1 MHLFTP
7 AVLVLAL
14 VTILLPGELEVRAS
28 SAAASSN
35 NSASFSAVQAQRDLR
50 SSLRIE
56 RDVVYKTTEK
66 MKLKLDLYLPKAKPK
81 AKHGRG
87 VIVWIHG
94 GAWLA
99 GSKNRV
105 HPWMLELTQHDYA
118 VVSVQYRLSQQA
130 IFPAQIHDCKAA
142 IRWIRGNAEKYD
154 LNPDCIVVAG
164 ASAGGHLVALLGTSG
179 GVKALEGET
188 VHMGESSRVQ
198 GVIDF
203 FGPTDLLLMGKQSG
217 PDSRIDHDAANSP
230 ESKLIGAS
238 IQDHPEKTRKANPMQ
253 YVSKDDAPF
262 LIFHGDK
269 DDVVPYQ
276 QSVILHEA
284 LEKVK
289 VPTTLV
295 RVKGAKHGF
304 PITTAYRKQI
314 KAFLDKHAN
323 PKKINPKESGS
334 K

>member
-1 MHLFTP
+1 MQSQR
-7 AVLVLAL
+7 AL
-14 VTILLPGELEVRAS
+14 MSKLIV
-28 SAAASSN
+28 
-35 NSASFSAVQAQRDLR
+35 
-50 SSLRIE
+50 E

-66 MKLKLDLYLPKAKPK
+66 MELKLDLYVPKAKPK

-87 VIVWIHG
+87 VLVWIHG

-99 GSKNRV
+99 GSKDRV
-105 HPWMLELTQHDYA
+105 HPWMLELTQHDYV

-142 IRWIRGNAEKYD
+142 LRWLRAHAEKYE
-154 LNPDCIVVAG
+154 LNRDCIAVAG
-164 ASAGGHLVALLGTSG
+164 ASAGGHLAALLGTSG
-179 GVKALEGET
+179 DVKSLEGES
-188 VHMGESSRVQ
+188 VHVDESSRVQ
-198 GVIDF
+198 AVIDF

-217 PDSRIDHDAANSP
+217 ADSKIDHDAADSP

-253 YVSKDDAPF
+253 YVSKDDPPF

-284 LEKVK
+284 LKKVK
-289 VPTTLV
+289 VSSTLV
-295 RVKGAKHGF
+295 RVKDAKHGF
-304 PITTAYRKQI
+304 PITPEYRRQI
-314 KAFLDKHAN
+314 KAFLEKYAN
-323 PKKINPKESGS
+323 PEKINPKESGS